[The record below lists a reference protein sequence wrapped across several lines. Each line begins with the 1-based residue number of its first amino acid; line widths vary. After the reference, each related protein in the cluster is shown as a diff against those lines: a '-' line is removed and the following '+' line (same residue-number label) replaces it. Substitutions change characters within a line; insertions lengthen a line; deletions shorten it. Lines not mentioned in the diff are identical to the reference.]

1 MIFMANACTAFA
13 INIDDS
19 RAEKRE
25 QEKQIK
31 ERRVIHFV
39 RYFSVFCF
47 QAICCI
53 L

>member
-19 RAEKRE
+19 RAEKKKTRRTNKRE
-25 QEKQIK
+25 GEL
-31 ERRVIHFV
+31 
-39 RYFSVFCF
+39 YT
-47 QAICCI
+47 